1 MDDKVAA
8 THRPQLSIIVVS
20 YNTREMTLACLDS
33 VVRETLEVDYQLIV
47 VDNASTDG
55 SQEAIKKHHPD
66 IDLVCNDTNLGAI
79 GGRNAAV
86 EYAKRDFD
94 FDYVLFL
101 DDDAETAVDSIQLL
115 VNALDSDPG
124 VE

>member
-1 MDDKVAA
+1 
-8 THRPQLSIIVVS
+8 
-20 YNTREMTLACLDS
+20 MTDLDHH
-33 VVRETLEVDYQLIV
+33 DHQLIV